1 MAGLSNLKMQNGNN
15 RQQETG
21 PSPDVFIGKVPAGT
35 RQDQLQPEFDLYGV
49 TSFRMGNGCAFATF
63 SSWSGAEQ
71 AIEKCASLQVG
82 GSTLNVQWANVKGSG
97 CEPEPKVFI
106 GGLASSATE
115 EGVRRL
121 CEGFGQLVHVKI
133 HPNRNTPVGFAQ
145 FKTFAEA
152 EKCIQ
157 ALNGQTHDLCGEG
170 KTLNTF
176 IAKPGNGKK
185 RDVAKPMGQA
195 GKVDAAAT
203 LTALFGSQANAQAV
217 ANLLMQL
224 NLNGAGGLKLNNM
237 NQNMQH
243 RNKTEVP
250 PPGAKIDPKF
260 AHLGNRQVTGTIKSW
275 KAEWG
280 FIISSSFSG
289 DLFAHKKSICDPMVQ
304 SLAPGTSVTFQVG
317 LDSLGR
323 TIALNI
329 SPCGVGQRSG
339 QY

>member
-1 MAGLSNLKMQNGNN
+1 MNNG

-21 PSPDVFIGKVPAGT
+21 PSPDVFIGKVPHGT
-35 RQDQLQPEFDLYGV
+35 RQDQLQPEFEPHGV

-63 SSWSGAEQ
+63 SSWSGAER
-71 AIEKCASLQVG
+71 AIETCSNLQVG

-106 GGLASSATE
+106 GGLSSAVTE
-115 EGVRRL
+115 DEVRGL
-121 CEGFGQLVHVKI
+121 CEGYGQLVHVKI

-157 ALNGQTHDLCGEG
+157 GLNGQAKELCGEG
-170 KTLNTF
+170 KTLNCF

-185 RDVAKPMGQA
+185 KDISRPLGLA
-195 GKVDAAAT
+195 GNTDAAAA

-224 NLNGAGGLKLNNM
+224 NLNGAGGGLKLNNM
-237 NQNMQH
+237 NHNVQQ

-250 PPGAKIDPKF
+250 PPGAQIDPKF
-260 AHLGNRQVTGTIKSW
+260 SHLGNRQVTGTIKSW

-280 FIISSSFSG
+280 FITSSSFSG

-329 SPCGVGQRSG
+329 SPIAQGLRNGH
-339 QY
+339 YN